1 MAPIKVKQSQRYASQ
16 GCYFTL
22 LADGDL
28 TDGREGHFNIY
39 DARSHRIPRVCRST
53 YGAETLAAEEALD
66 VGQLCRGFLAT
77 VRGHNM
83 LGRAADVA
91 ISAVTC
97 TLVVDAKGCA

>member
-1 MAPIKVKQSQRYASQ
+1 MQKHP
-16 GCYFTL
+16 
-22 LADGDL
+22 
-28 TDGREGHFNIY
+28 
-39 DARSHRIPRVCRST
+39 
-53 YGAETLAAEEALD
+53 ETLAADEALD